1 LDDFSIVNL
10 NNATVDDMNEF
21 AELVEQDGWAIL
33 GIEVYPNEV
42 VLYMT
47 EWIIEDNIEPMG
59 NLQR

>member
-1 LDDFSIVNL
+1 MDDFSIVNL